1 MSYTE
6 RYDRQLRILGKE
18 GQEKLRSTTVAVVG
32 LGGLGSIIT
41 YCLAAAGVGRLIVI
55 DDGLVELSNLN
66 RQILYTTSDIGL
78 PKAYIAA
85 ARLRAL
91 NPEVE
96 VVPHQARLTEENVD
110 RLLGDAD
117 ILVDALDNW
126 ETRHILNRYA
136 AGSGKPLIHGAVQ
149 GFYAQVTTV
158 IPSKG
163 PCLACFLPEPPRPR
177 GVIPI
182 IGAVVGIVA
191 SFQASEV
198 IKLATGLGE
207 PLVGRLLVIDAY
219 RGATDTVELKR
230 NPNCPMCGGTH

>member
-1 MSYTE
+1 ME
-6 RYDRQLRILGKE
+6 RYDRQLRILGEE
-18 GQEKLRSTTVAVVG
+18 GQEKLRSATVAVVG

-41 YCLAAAGVGRLIVI
+41 YYLAAAGVGKLIVI

-85 ARLRAL
+85 ARLKAL

-96 VVPHQARLTEENVD
+96 VVPYQARLAPDNAGK
-110 RLLGDAD
+110 LLGEAD
-117 ILVDALDNW
+117 ILVDGLDNW
-126 ETRHILNRYA
+126 ESRLILNRYA
-136 AGSGKPLIHGAVQ
+136 VEKGKPLVHGAVQ

-158 IPSKG
+158 VPDKG
-163 PCLACFLPEPPRPR
+163 PCLACFLPEPPKPR

-182 IGAVVGIVA
+182 IGAIVGIVA
-191 SFQASEV
+191 SFEAAEV
-198 IKLATGLGE
+198 VKLVTGMGE

-219 RGATDTVELKR
+219 RGGTDIVELRR
-230 NPNCPMCGGTH
+230 NPRCPVCGGSKG

>member
-41 YCLAAAGVGRLIVI
+41 YYLVAAGVGRLIVI

-96 VVPHQARLTEENVD
+96 VVPHQARLTEENVE

-136 AGSGKPLIHGAVQ
+136 VGSGKPLIHGAVQ

-158 IPSKG
+158 IPGKG

-219 RGATDTVELKR
+219 RGVTDTVELKR
-230 NPNCPMCGGTH
+230 NPNCPVCGGTH

>member
-41 YCLAAAGVGRLIVI
+41 YYLAAAGVGRLIVI

-85 ARLRAL
+85 ARL
-91 NPEVE
+91 
-96 VVPHQARLTEENVD
+96 TEENVD

-136 AGSGKPLIHGAVQ
+136 VGSGKPLIHGAVQ

-158 IPSKG
+158 IPGKG
-163 PCLACFLPEPPRPR
+163 PCLACFLPEPPKPR

-219 RGATDTVELKR
+219 KGATDTVELKR
-230 NPNCPMCGGTH
+230 NPNCPVCGGTH

>member
-41 YCLAAAGVGRLIVI
+41 YYLAAAGVGRLIVI

-85 ARLRAL
+85 ARL
-91 NPEVE
+91 
-96 VVPHQARLTEENVD
+96 TEENVD

-136 AGSGKPLIHGAVQ
+136 VGSGKPLIHGAVQ

-158 IPSKG
+158 IPGKG
-163 PCLACFLPEPPRPR
+163 PCLACFLPEPPKPR

-198 IKLATGLGE
+198 IKLAIGLGE

-230 NPNCPMCGGTH
+230 NPNCPVCGGTH